1 MSKFR
6 FSVSNLESRQ
16 EGVIE
21 SDSFVSAVDAL
32 GKHVDVHAGDHLE
45 IGVPGFPPAKYE
57 CVGQIQAGRPMWMP
71 SGQLAA

>member
-21 SDSFVSAVDAL
+21 SDSFVAAVDAL
-32 GKHVDVHAGDHLE
+32 GKHVDVHTGDLLE
-45 IGVPGFPPAKYE
+45 IGVSGFPPALFE
-57 CVGQIQAGRPMWMP
+57 CVGAIQAGRPMWMP
-71 SGQLAA
+71 YGRQAA

>member
-21 SDSFVSAVDAL
+21 SDSFVAAVDAL
-32 GKHVDVHAGDHLE
+32 GKHVDVHAGDRLE
-45 IGVPGFPPAKYE
+45 IGVHGFPPALYE
-57 CVGQIQAGRPMWMP
+57 CVGQIEAGRPMWMP
-71 SGQLAA
+71 ATQMAA